1 MTPRSSANVEIC
13 FGPAL
18 ISVKLYSVASERSVP
33 LSLVHA
39 KCGKKVEQLY
49 SCTYCTGDEAI
60 VPRPAIAKQ
69 YVLPDGK
76 AAVLTVEE
84 LKTAASDRAGTIE
97 IVECVPA
104 GSVDPIYLG
113 KAMFVGPQEGTVDGY
128 AALVNALEETR
139 TSAVG
144 VLYSEAARDQLVL
157 IERYRERGL
166 LMREL
171 FYANELR
178 SLDKI
183 ELPVSAPAKLP
194 GAAKQW
200 TDTVGQFRKDAF
212 DPSAYKDGYPDRLLH
227 TAESKARAAK
237 DPATASAPTS
247 LVKEARKRVTRGEL
261 R

>member
-18 ISVKLYSVASERSVP
+18 ISVKLYSVASERLVP

-84 LKTAASDRAGTIE
+84 LKTAASDWPGTIE

-128 AALVNALEETR
+128 AALVDALEETR

-171 FYANELR
+171 LLR
-178 SLDKI
+178 
-183 ELPVSAPAKLP
+183 ERAPVAGQDRAPRERP
-194 GAAKQW
+194 GEATGGSQAV
-200 TDTVGQFRKDAF
+200 DGHGRAIPEDVF